1 MNIYISGLEFPKVP
15 TVIILL
21 PDGKVEIPSQ
31 ARIEK
36 AMPVSEHGRLID
48 ADAFVRFIKSAI
60 ERQSYGELKLK
71 KGLTVKDVLDAVIA
85 DLEGSGVDGFA
96 NAPTIIPASGGKEN
110 E

>member
-48 ADAFVRFIKSAI
+48 ADA
-60 ERQSYGELKLK
+60 
-71 KGLTVKDVLDAVIA
+71 LDA
-85 DLEGSGVDGFA
+85 DLEKQDMKTGEWDAIGFSISEID
-96 NAPTIIPASGGKEN
+96 NAPTIIPADE